1 MFTPLQQCHCN
12 LHHNFVIIII
22 IVIVVII
29 VIVAIIVIIVIVII
43 FIVSII
49 VIVVI
54 IVIVA
59 IIVIIVIVIIAVI
72 IIIIPFLY
80 ESPVCSG
87 YIPQAPL
94 MRSVNK
100 CVHCTKLTKISSKD
114 NLHVL

>member
-29 VIVAIIVIIVIVII
+29 VIVAIIVIIVIVG
-43 FIVSII
+43 V
-49 VIVVI
+49 
-54 IVIVA
+54 
-59 IIVIIVIVIIAVI
+59 AVI

-94 MRSVNK
+94 IRSVNK
-100 CVHCTKLTKISSKD
+100 CV
-114 NLHVL
+114 

>member
-1 MFTPLQQCHCN
+1 MFTPLQQSHYH

-29 VIVAIIVIIVIVII
+29 VIVAIIVIIVI
-43 FIVSII
+43 
-49 VIVVI
+49 
-54 IVIVA
+54 
-59 IIVIIVIVIIAVI
+59 IVIVIVAVI
-72 IIIIPFLY
+72 IIIIPFQDLY

-100 CVHCTKLTKISSKD
+100 CVHNCTKLTKISSKV
-114 NLHVL
+114 NLNVL